1 MKKGLILIVESVI
14 MTQAG
19 EMNQPWYGLIMKYD
33 QPSATVIIVKI
44 ERHILFLDP
53 AALSRGSIHIRNYM
67 SFATKYNDETEAC
80 QMFDR
85 MLGETSR
92 KPSNASIFR
101 NTGEKIIY
109 PAGLA
114 KIVREFPIEDGQ
126 LFATSSVREALAQVY
141 GTSKQITTREKNL
154 QRELAAAKHHRKKK
168 KPRVVPDY

>member
-1 MKKGLILIVESVI
+1 MKKGLIIIVESVI

-33 QPSATVIIVKI
+33 QPSAMVIIVKI

-92 KPSNASIFR
+92 KPSSASIFR
-101 NTGEKIIY
+101 NTGEKIVY
-109 PAGLA
+109 PAGLV
-114 KIVREFPIEDGQ
+114 KIVREFPIDDGQ
-126 LFATSSVREALAQVY
+126 FFATAATRNALAQVY
-141 GTSKQITTREKNL
+141 GTERQITSREKHL
-154 QRELAAAKHHRKKK
+154 QRELDAAHHKRKKK
-168 KPRVVPDY
+168 KRILPDY